1 MSAESEFETWFPRGD
16 RVGPAGVPVRYRARR
31 GERPHMNPFS
41 GRARDEEFKAWLA
54 TRGAARDARTGPFE
68 ARFPFGDITTDHRF
82 AAMRIDQAKS
92 WVIGDT
98 NGFAPQH
105 PADIVADLLVLLEA
119 YQQAAD
125 QVEARA

>member
-1 MSAESEFETWFPRGD
+1 MARG
-16 RVGPAGVPVRYRARR
+16 
-31 GERPHMNPFS
+31 
-41 GRARDEEFKAWLA
+41 ARDPQPTVPRLEPLVG
-54 TRGAARDARTGPFE
+54 TRPTAHVAP
-68 ARFPFGDITTDHRF
+68 PPNRF

-125 QVEARA
+125 QVEARG

>member
-1 MSAESEFETWFPRGD
+1 MSADQEFETWFPRGD

-31 GERPHMNPFS
+31 GGEPDRNPFNE
-41 GRARDEEFKAWLA
+41 RTRDEQFKAWLA
-54 TRGAARDARTGPFE
+54 TRGAALAASRGPYE

-125 QVEARA
+125 QVEARG